1 MHGITVNVDHK
12 VKGHDVWCW
21 WVTTKNNMCFNQFQI
36 YDNIAEKG
44 CAGGLNM
51 VGFFTTLKR
60 WPESNIIYGS
70 TVRTCNAIKNF
81 NSTFCILDPP
91 SFDLGGSK
99 IKGQFL
105 SYMLWQLWHPICHC
119 FSEIL
124 GSKIDDYSPKIS
136 PPLHPCIA
144 FMFVKKITRNFDWH
158 IFNEWYQS
166 FSCTS
171 FFHGS
176 GGITWFKK

>member
-1 MHGITVNVDHK
+1 MIFHDLWWILCYKMHGITVNVDHK

-91 SFDLGGSK
+91 SFDQGGSK
-99 IKGQFL
+99 VKGQFL
-105 SYMLWQLWHPICHC
+105 SYMVWQLWHPICHC
-119 FSEIL
+119 SFLTPPPGTCRMEIWFSGKEHVEL
-124 GSKIDDYSPKIS
+124 S
-136 PPLHPCIA
+136 
-144 FMFVKKITRNFDWH
+144 
-158 IFNEWYQS
+158 
-166 FSCTS
+166 
-171 FFHGS
+171 
-176 GGITWFKK
+176 